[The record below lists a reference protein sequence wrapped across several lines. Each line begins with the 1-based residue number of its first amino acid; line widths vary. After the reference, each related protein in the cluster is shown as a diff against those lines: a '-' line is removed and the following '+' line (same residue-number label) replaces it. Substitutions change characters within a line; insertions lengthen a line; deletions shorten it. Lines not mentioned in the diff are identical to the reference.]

1 VQKRSTLS
9 KKATESKGR
18 KFGLQVYAHNALS
31 RDTLISSGATPTASA
46 STETAPNRPL
56 YTKEYLAQL
65 RDSTPSTPRDLS
77 RYLSEDENS
86 TDSTNQPTIRP
97 AEILD
102 EAVVRALKERRREHA
117 RGEDYVS
124 LANDTENL
132 PRQTARDSDDEETY
146 ASFVDDPVRLQRNM
160 EAAEKKYKTE
170 QIREALYHSDSEE
183 MSDIDANEWENQ
195 QIAKASGQGVVKVG
209 RKRDLFGM
217 PAEIPPV
224 PSYVS
229 AVARLK
235 GQLEAMKRKRDELLA
250 MAKELDAESEGLEA
264 RQAGVQES
272 LTKAGRDYEELRD
285 EFKATGANRG
295 LDEVGE
301 FGL

>member
-1 VQKRSTLS
+1 MLANTLL
-9 KKATESKGR
+9 KHK
-18 KFGLQVYAHNALS
+18 
-31 RDTLISSGATPTASA
+31 LINSAAMPTTSA
-46 STETAPNRPL
+46 STEILQNRPV

-86 TDSTNQPTIRP
+86 TDSANQPTIRP

-102 EAVVRALKERRREHA
+102 EAVVRALKERRHERA
-117 RGEDYVS
+117 RGEDYIS
-124 LANDTENL
+124 LTNDTKNL
-132 PRQTARDSDDEETY
+132 TRRTARDSDDEETY

-195 QIAKASGQGVVKVG
+195 QIAKASGHGVVKVG
-209 RKRDLFGM
+209 RKTDLFRM

-235 GQLEAMKRKRDELLA
+235 GQLEAMKVKRNELVE
-250 MAKELDAESEGLEA
+250 MAKELDAESHGLEA

-272 LTKAGRDYEELRD
+272 LTKAGREYEGLRV

>member
-1 VQKRSTLS
+1 MLTNTLLKHKLMNS
-9 KKATESKGR
+9 AAMAT
-18 KFGLQVYAHNALS
+18 
-31 RDTLISSGATPTASA
+31 TSA
-46 STETAPNRPL
+46 STEILQNRPI

-86 TDSTNQPTIRP
+86 TDSANQPTIRP

-102 EAVVRALKERRREHA
+102 EAVIRALKERRRERA
-117 RGEDYVS
+117 RGEDYIS
-124 LANDTENL
+124 LTNDTENL
-132 PRQTARDSDDEETY
+132 PRRTARDSDDEDTY

-209 RKRDLFGM
+209 RKRDLFRM
-217 PAEIPPV
+217 PAEIPLV

-229 AVARLK
+229 AMARLR
-235 GQLEAMKRKRDELLA
+235 GQLEAMKMKREELVE
-250 MAKELDAESEGLEA
+250 MAKQLDAESEGLEA